1 MLPIILRTF
10 ATIIKLFIA
19 RCLYFGLKCTRMRLL
34 AGLVYTC
41 CSGFRVEWN
50 LQKMQRREKG
60 VLCPLLNI
68 NTLWFWTKKQTHLM
82 ACSPG
87 QPRSPGDA
95 IHVRQ
100 PRSSGDAIHV
110 RQSRSSGDEIHV
122 RQSRSSGDAIHVRQP
137 GSSDDEIHVRQPGS
151 PGDAI
156 HVWQPRSH
164 SSDRVWLSV

>member
-19 RCLYFGLKCTRMRLL
+19 RCLYFGLKCTRMMMMMMMRMRLL

-41 CSGFRVEWN
+41 CSGFRLEWN
-50 LQKMQRREKG
+50 WQKMQRREKG

-68 NTLWFWTKKQTHLM
+68 NTLWYWTKKQTHLM

-100 PRSSGDAIHV
+100 PRSP
-110 RQSRSSGDEIHV
+110 
-122 RQSRSSGDAIHVRQP
+122 GDAIHVRQP
-137 GSSDDEIHVRQPGS
+137 RSSDDEIHVRQPGS

-164 SSDRVWLSV
+164 SSGRVWLSV